1 MRSDVPS
8 LVNSKSQ
15 WQAWAQQAAHYCK
28 LQSMALAQAL
38 VSAPA
43 EIKAH
48 WERLRA
54 FLGRTL
60 GVGVSSDA
68 LIEMLAQ
75 HSVIKPILD
84 ALFSGFP
91 FSAHNALA
99 QAMAQMLADLQ
110 LRPADPALHD
120 FYSCVATRMTQ
131 VSTGAER
138 QKVIVE
144 LFDRFF
150 KVAFPKLQEKLGIV
164 YTPIEVVDFINH
176 SVNDLLKREFH
187 TSLGSSDVH
196 ILDPFTGTGT
206 FITRM
211 MQCPELI
218 SKEQLAH
225 KYQQELHAFEIVP
238 LAYYVASINIES
250 VFHEQMGLDA
260 AHYEPNSIM
269 VLTDTFA
276 DYSDE
281 ILNLRGLLGDNAQRR
296 AQVQNLPLKVIVG
309 NPPYSVGQESQ
320 NDDNQNERYPALE
333 QRIAETYVAQ
343 AGAVSNRN
351 SLYDSYIKAFRW
363 ASDRLGEKGVIA
375 FVTNAGWIDSEAA
388 RGMRRSVQQEFSA
401 VYVYHLKGNQR
412 TSGEQSRKEGGKIF
426 GSGSRA
432 PIAITVLVKNPE
444 AKTKGKI
451 YFATSAG
458 FDCAG

>member
-15 WQAWAQQAAHYCK
+15 WQTWAQQTAHYCT
-28 LQSMALAQAL
+28 LQSTALAQAL

-120 FYSCVATRMTQ
+120 FYSCVATRMAQ
-131 VSTGAER
+131 VRTGTER

-276 DYSDE
+276 DYYRG
-281 ILNLRGLLGDNAQRR
+281 ILWAKGRFQSIFRVFCCYETSFTPQDS
-296 AQVQNLPLKVIVG
+296 LK
-309 NPPYSVGQESQ
+309 
-320 NDDNQNERYPALE
+320 
-333 QRIAETYVAQ
+333 
-343 AGAVSNRN
+343 NR
-351 SLYDSYIKAFRW
+351 LF
-363 ASDRLGEKGVIA
+363 
-375 FVTNAGWIDSEAA
+375 
-388 RGMRRSVQQEFSA
+388 
-401 VYVYHLKGNQR
+401 
-412 TSGEQSRKEGGKIF
+412 
-426 GSGSRA
+426 
-432 PIAITVLVKNPE
+432 
-444 AKTKGKI
+444 
-451 YFATSAG
+451 
-458 FDCAG
+458 

>member
-1 MRSDVPS
+1 MKSKFNNGEFGRSLGEACSGQVTAI
-8 LVNSKSQ
+8 N
-15 WQAWAQQAAHYCK
+15 K
-28 LQSMALAQAL
+28 L
-38 VSAPA
+38 
-43 EIKAH
+43 
-48 WERLRA
+48 
-54 FLGRTL
+54 L
-60 GVGVSSDA
+60 GVNKDPDFQTEFAKFCRDLNDSIGQHLDREEI
-68 LIEMLAQ
+68 IEMLAQ
-75 HSVIKPILD
+75 HIVIKPVLD
-84 ALFSGFP
+84 ELFRGFP
-91 FSAHNALA
+91 FTEHNAISG
-99 QAMAQMLADLQ
+99 AMSAMLERLEQGGLSKVNTDLQ
-110 LRPADPALHD
+110 G
-120 FYSCVATRMTQ
+120 FYDSVATRMKNVVTLE
-131 VSTGAER
+131 ER

-144 LFDRFF
+144 LFGRFF

-225 KYQQELHAFEIVP
+225 KYQQELHAFEILP

-296 AQVQNLPLKVIVG
+296 AQVQNLPSELTTQG
-309 NPPYSVGQESQ
+309 DRGQ
-320 NDDNQNERYPALE
+320 
-333 QRIAETYVAQ
+333 
-343 AGAVSNRN
+343 
-351 SLYDSYIKAFRW
+351 
-363 ASDRLGEKGVIA
+363 
-375 FVTNAGWIDSEAA
+375 
-388 RGMRRSVQQEFSA
+388 SA
-401 VYVYHLKGNQR
+401 ILNWWW
-412 TSGEQSRKEGGKIF
+412 
-426 GSGSRA
+426 
-432 PIAITVLVKNPE
+432 
-444 AKTKGKI
+444 
-451 YFATSAG
+451 
-458 FDCAG
+458 